1 MAEPGVSA
9 TTAKNAMISGHFS
22 DDFDCLVFEDV
33 SRYFGRMRAL
43 SHVSF
48 SCTAGEIV
56 GVLGPNGA
64 GKSTLLALASTLITP
79 SAGGIRYGNQ
89 GTHERG
95 GNVRANIGML
105 SHDTQLY
112 PELTARENLQFFAGL
127 FGVQDPASCTE
138 AALSRSAL
146 RGRGDEPVM
155 KFSRG
160 MRQRLALE
168 RALIHDPKLVLLDEP
183 FTGLD
188 DSSSK
193 SLANRLRGLRENGR
207 IILLTTHDFEAAEGL
222 LDRAALLWDG
232 ELLNV
237 EPVIGSLRDHYVNH
251 TRKVAGTAKVS
262 R

>member
-1 MAEPGVSA
+1 MVEPPVFA
-9 TTAKNAMISGHFS
+9 PTVKNVMSPGQLS
-22 DDFDCLVFEDV
+22 DDFDCLAFEDV

-64 GKSTLLALASTLITP
+64 GKSTLLALAATLMSP
-79 SAGGIRYGNQ
+79 SAGRIRYGNH

-112 PELTARENLQFFAGL
+112 PELTARENLHFFAGL
-127 FGVQDPASCTE
+127 FGVQDPASCAE

-146 RGRGDEPVM
+146 SVRGDEPVM

-193 SLANRLRGLRENGR
+193 SLANRLQGLRDRGR

-222 LDRAALLWDG
+222 LDRVALLWDG
-232 ELLNV
+232 ALLNV
-237 EPVIGSLRDHYVNH
+237 EPVTGSLHDHYVSH
-251 TRKVAGTAKVS
+251 TGQVAHTVKVS